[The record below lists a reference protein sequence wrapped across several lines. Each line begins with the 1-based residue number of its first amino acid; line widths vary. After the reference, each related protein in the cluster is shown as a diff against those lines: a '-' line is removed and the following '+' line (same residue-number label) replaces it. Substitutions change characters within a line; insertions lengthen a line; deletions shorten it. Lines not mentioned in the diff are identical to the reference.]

1 MLEEKLAILRKAIL
15 AENPSPALKFAAM
28 YFMAEYSREDL
39 PDWVEALANGN
50 LDLWELVIE
59 IVRGEMTEEIILSI
73 GSAKTTTEGGR
84 AEISKNATISIGY
97 EKTPKK
103 G

>member
-1 MLEEKLAILRKAIL
+1 MLEEKLAILRKAVL
-15 AENPSPALKFAAM
+15 AENPPPALKFAAM

-50 LDLWELVIE
+50 LDLWSMVIE
-59 IVRGEMTEEIILSI
+59 VVIDEMTVGTFLSI
-73 GSAKTTTEGGR
+73 GSAQKQ
-84 AEISKNATISIGY
+84 
-97 EKTPKK
+97 KK